1 MDDQSFPFVSD
12 SFPDLSRL
20 VIYLFSLSKFYFEI
34 VETYFLHL
42 NKGAYTSQYHVY
54 TSQDVKDII
63 EYARLRGIRVI
74 PEFDSPGKRPKNL
87 RHSTQVKEYL
97 KPSLLVPP

>member
-20 VIYLFSLSKFYFEI
+20 VIYFFLSLSKFYLEI
-34 VETYFLHL
+34 VETYFFNL

-74 PEFDSPGKRPKNL
+74 PEFDSPGKRPKNWL
-87 RHSTQVKEYL
+87 HST
-97 KPSLLVPP
+97 